1 MGISSIKH
9 ISGFKNKTKDE
20 VSKVREVSIIGV
32 GLHPWGK
39 FSERTF
45 VDLGTVAVA
54 NALKDANIE
63 WKEIETICS
72 GIYIWGGNAGH
83 LSGQYLASVFGETGI
98 PVVNVY
104 NACATGS
111 SALRLAYLSIAS
123 GQYDTALAVGVDLS
137 PEGFLSAK
145 SDNPRQDRDVLRWR
159 MVGMPNPT
167 YWALECRKR
176 IEKYGTTEED
186 LARVKVLLSQ
196 YGALNPNARYKKT
209 YTLEQVLNSAM
220 VCDPLRLFEICAT
233 SDGAAAVILSASDRA
248 PRYTT
253 KAVKIAATTMGSA
266 MYGDPTIRISAL
278 SAPAKAEA
286 PMLSESYSA
295 SRQAYEQAGIGP
307 ENIDLLEL
315 PDNSSWHYLQYLETC
330 GFCGEGEAEK
340 MLRDGE
346 TQIGGRV
353 AVCPSGGFSSF
364 GEAIGAQ
371 ALWQVVEAALQ
382 LRGECGD
389 RQVKNAKVA
398 MAQTYGLMGNSGTT
412 ILKM

>member
-1 MGISSIKH
+1 M
-9 ISGFKNKTKDE
+9 
-20 VSKVREVSIIGV
+20 REVAIIGV

-39 FSERTF
+39 FPQKTF
-45 VDLGTVAVA
+45 VDLGVEAIA
-54 NALKDANIE
+54 KALRDASIE

-83 LSGQYLASVFGETGI
+83 LSGQYFASVFGETGI
-98 PVVNVY
+98 PIVNIY
-104 NACATGS
+104 NACATGA

-123 GQYDTALAVGVDLS
+123 GQVDVALAVGADIS
-137 PEGFLSAK
+137 PEGFLTAK
-145 SDNPRQDRDVLRWR
+145 SDNPKQDRDVLRWC
-159 MVGMPNPT
+159 MVGMPNPV

-176 IEKYGTTEED
+176 MQKYGTKHED

-196 YGALNPNARYKKT
+196 YGAKNPNARYKKT
-209 YTLEQVLNSAM
+209 YTMEEVLNSKM
-220 VCDPLRLFEICAT
+220 VCDPLRLYEICAT
-233 SDGAAAVILSASDRA
+233 SDGAAALILCSANKAR
-248 PRYTT
+248 RYTSNPVT
-253 KAVKIAATTMGSA
+253 VAAATMGSA
-266 MYGDPTIRISAL
+266 IYGDPTIRISAI

-286 PMLSESYSA
+286 PLLSESYSA
-295 SRQAYEQAGIGP
+295 SQQAYKLAGIGP
-307 ENIDLLEL
+307 EDIDLLEL

-346 TQIGGRV
+346 TEIGGKI

-371 ALWQVVEAALQ
+371 ATWQIVEVVMQ
-382 LRGECGD
+382 LRGQCGA
-389 RQVKNAKVA
+389 RQLQNAKVG

-412 ILKM
+412 IMKI

>member
-1 MGISSIKH
+1 M
-9 ISGFKNKTKDE
+9 
-20 VSKVREVSIIGV
+20 REVSIIGV

-39 FSERTF
+39 FPGSTF
-45 VDLGTVAVA
+45 VDLGVEAVA
-54 NALKDANIE
+54 IALRDAGLNWE
-63 WKEIETICS
+63 EVETVCS

-98 PVVNVY
+98 PIVNVY

-111 SALRLAYLSIAS
+111 SALRLAHLSIAS
-123 GQYDTALAVGVDLS
+123 GQVDSALAVGVDLS
-137 PEGFLSAK
+137 PEGFLTAK
-145 SDNPRQDRDVLRWR
+145 SDNPKQDRDVLRWQ

-176 IEKYGTTEED
+176 MNKYGTTEED
-186 LARVKVLLSQ
+186 LARVKVLLSN
-196 YGALNPNARYKKT
+196 YGSQNPNARYKKIF
-209 YTLEQVLNSAM
+209 TLEEVLNSKM
-220 VCDPLRLFEICAT
+220 VSDPLRLYEICAT
-233 SDGAAAVILSASDRA
+233 SDGAAAIVLCAASKSK
-248 PRYTT
+248 RYTSR
-253 KAVKIAATTMGSA
+253 AVTIAASTMGSA
-266 MYGDPTIRISAL
+266 VYGDPTLRISAL

-286 PMLSESYSA
+286 PLLSESYSA
-295 SRQAYEQAGIGP
+295 SCQAYELSGIGP
-307 ENIDLLEL
+307 DDIHVLEL

-340 MLRDGE
+340 MLREGE

-371 ALWQVVEAALQ
+371 ALWQVVEVVTQ
-382 LRGECGD
+382 LRSQAGA
-389 RQVKNAKVA
+389 RQVKNAKVG

>member
-1 MGISSIKH
+1 M
-9 ISGFKNKTKDE
+9 
-20 VSKVREVSIIGV
+20 REVSIIGV

-39 FSERTF
+39 FPENTF
-45 VDLGTVAVA
+45 VDIGKVAIA

-63 WKEIETICS
+63 WKEIETVVS

-83 LSGQYLASVFGETGI
+83 ISGQYLASVFGETGVPI
-98 PVVNVY
+98 TNVY
-104 NACATGS
+104 AACATGS
-111 SALRLAYLSIAS
+111 SAIRSAYLNIAS
-123 GQYDTALAVGVDLS
+123 GQVDTALAVGCDLS
-137 PEGFLSAK
+137 PVGMLGAK

-167 YWALECRKR
+167 FWALECRKR
-176 IEKYGTTEED
+176 MQKYGTTDED

-196 YGALNPNARYKKT
+196 YGAQNPNARYKKVFT
-209 YTLEQVLNSAM
+209 MEEVLNSKM
-220 VCDPLRLFEICAT
+220 VCDPLRLFEVCAT
-233 SDGAAAVILSASDRA
+233 SDGAAAVILCASDKA
-248 PRYTT
+248 AKYTT
-253 KAVKIAATTMGSA
+253 KAVKIAATTLGSA

-295 SRQAYEQAGIGP
+295 SQQAYKQSGIGP
-307 ENIDLLEL
+307 EDIDVLEL

-340 MLRDGE
+340 MLKDGE
-346 TQIGGRV
+346 TAIGGKV
-353 AVCPSGGFSSF
+353 AVCPSGGFTSF

-371 ALWQVVEAALQ
+371 AIWQVVEAALQ
-382 LRGECGD
+382 LRGECGK

-412 ILKM
+412 IMKV

>member
-1 MGISSIKH
+1 M
-9 ISGFKNKTKDE
+9 
-20 VSKVREVSIIGV
+20 REVSVIGI

-39 FSERTF
+39 FYQKTF
-45 VDLGTVAVA
+45 VDLGVEAIA
-54 NALKDANIE
+54 KALTDANIE
-63 WKEIETICS
+63 WEKIETICS

-98 PVVNVY
+98 PIVNVY
-104 NACATGS
+104 NACATGA

-123 GQYDTALAVGVDLS
+123 GQVDVALAVGVDMS
-137 PEGFLSAK
+137 PEGFLTAK

-159 MVGMPNPT
+159 MVGMPNPV

-176 IEKYGTTEED
+176 MEKYGTSGED

-196 YGALNPNARYKKT
+196 YGAKNPNSRYKKT
-209 YTLEQVLNSAM
+209 YTLEEVSTSKM
-220 VCDPLRLFEICAT
+220 VCDPLRLYEICAT
-233 SDGAAAVILSASDRA
+233 SDGAAAVILCAASKAR
-248 PRYTT
+248 RYTSQPVT
-253 KAVKIAATTMGSA
+253 IAAATMGSA
-266 MYGDPTIRISAL
+266 MYGDPTIRISAI

-286 PMLSESYSA
+286 PLLSESYSA
-295 SRQAYEQAGIGP
+295 SRQAFKLAGVGP
-307 ENIDLLEL
+307 EDIDVLEL

-340 MLRDGE
+340 MLREGE
-346 TQIGGRV
+346 TQIGGKI

-371 ALWQVVEAALQ
+371 ATWQIVEVVMQ
-382 LRGECGD
+382 LRGQCGA
-389 RQVKNAKVA
+389 RQVKNAKIG

-412 ILKM
+412 IMKI